1 MLENDKLLLVF
12 GFNDEEREKL
22 NSIIHRN
29 SLPQC
34 LEITKDMSPMPI
46 KDIITGL
53 KFQIYNK
60 PVPDEKVILFNN
72 LSDEE
77 LDKTIKLLRGGL
89 PFTPIMAVV
98 TTTSMSWTFE
108 YLLEHLMEE
117 REWFL
122 SQKRGIKKGE

>member
-12 GFNDEEREKL
+12 GFNNEQREL
-22 NSIIHRN
+22 LISILHN
-29 SLPQC
+29 NDLPQH
-34 LEITKDMSPMPI
+34 LEVTKDMILMSI

-53 KFQIYNK
+53 KFEIYNK
-60 PVPDEKVILFNN
+60 AIPNEKVILFNN

-77 LDKTIKLLRGGL
+77 LDKAIRILRGNL
-89 PFTPIMAVV
+89 SFNPIMAVV

-108 YLLEHLMEE
+108 HLLEHLMEE

-122 SQKRGIKKGE
+122 SQRRGITKSE